1 MTETYQFV
9 LTNAEE
15 QRAILEQFRLYGT
28 KWDRIHGGRDTTYCL
43 TLWYAL
49 RAGDYLLTS
58 AYSEYLPG
66 TKRVLQKEYI
76 VIGKDCT
83 GLVRCRIPQWFERIG
98 KGGRWYSELPEIV
111 ESFGSIPCTKETLA
125 EMIQFHSEND
135 LDWERQFDNS
145 ERSGRQ
151 FQTRRE
157 RILEQP
163 ELWQGDLLTDD
174 YRFVKLTEQEKAKLS
189 ACAQTACSLGR
200 KTDFAYAMTDGQNR
214 FRMVQCYFM
223 ADGIKHCGEPNDHGY
238 AILTGEECG
247 IVYIWHPYNAEFRSI
262 EGSVPFPKEELREM
276 IFYYD
281 AFSYEW
287 ERMLKAAEGA

>member
-1 MTETYQFV
+1 MAEYEFV

-28 KWDRIHGGRDTTYCL
+28 KNDRMHGGRDTTYWL

-49 RAGDYLLTS
+49 RAGEYLLTS
-58 AYSEYLPG
+58 GYSEHIAG
-66 TKRVLQKEYI
+66 TSRVMQSEYI
-76 VIGKDCT
+76 VIGRECA
-83 GLVRCRIPQWFERIG
+83 GLVRCRIPQYYKQGSENEA
-98 KGGRWYSELPEIV
+98 GGWHSLLAEID
-111 ESFGSIPCTKETLA
+111 EISGSVPIPKETLA
-125 EMIQFHSEND
+125 EMIHFHSEYWH
-135 LDWERQFDNS
+135 DWLKTFGFSN
-145 ERSGRQ
+145 GRN
-151 FQTRRE
+151 FTARRE

-189 ACAQTACSLGR
+189 ACAQTAYALGR
-200 KTDFAYAMTDGQNR
+200 KTEFAYAMTDARNR

-223 ADGIKHCGEPNDHGY
+223 ADGIKHCDEPDDHGY

-247 IVYIWHPYNAEFRSI
+247 IVYIWHPYNAEFLSI

-276 IFYYD
+276 ICYYA

-287 ERMLKAAEGA
+287 ERMLKATEGV